1 MQRQSQTEKTHLE
14 EANVEVSE
22 EDLEALESE
31 IALDSLR
38 EAVLHDMTVPH
49 HPIQVGRRN
58 VCELSREKKL
68 NTLKVAELREIC
80 RRLQLAIAGSLAR
93 KKSFIEPLETYVKT
107 RTCHQT

>member
-1 MQRQSQTEKTHLE
+1 M
-14 EANVEVSE
+14 
-22 EDLEALESE
+22 LESE

-49 HPIQVGRRN
+49 HPIQVRRRN

-68 NTLKVAELREIC
+68 NTLKVVELREIC
-80 RRLQLAIAGSLAR
+80 QSLQLSVVGSLAR

-107 RTCHQT
+107 CTCHQT